1 MKKWVISLVVI
12 VVAAVVA
19 VMSYAPLKNEIAQH
33 FFATKVY
40 ALLNN
45 DEVMNLRQVITKDST
60 NSRTVMWQSLNDRD
74 DFVLEYGTDT
84 EGELNTA
91 KPVKSVLDIDGKRI
105 YVYSVNLTGLM
116 PDTTYNYRVG
126 YADSRTNWY
135 SLQTASSTDNNFKIL
150 IFPDSQSNEYTDWKN
165 VAMNAWQTNPDS
177 SFFINMGDLVDNG
190 YNLSQWNAW
199 FESVADMNT
208 KIPVAPV
215 QGNHEFYTTDWQV
228 DLPIA
233 YDSFFDLPSNGTDKY
248 KNLYYSFDY
257 GDVHFTVLNTQDD
270 EIKEYEPNL
279 LQDEINWLR
288 RDLASTTKKWKVVLM
303 HRDVLNYSRDAAPL
317 DGVSFSRHGETYMPI
332 FDEYNV
338 DAVLTAHLHTYRRR
352 ALLRDFAP
360 NEQGTLYIL
369 TGVAGNVRYPNLWH
383 ENPLDEYVPPQP
395 ETNNYMIMEAT
406 ENSLTFTAYLPD
418 NTQMDTVI
426 IQK

>member
-1 MKKWVISLVVI
+1 MKKWGIVLIVI
-12 VVAAVVA
+12 VIAAVIA
-19 VMSYAPLKNEIAQH
+19 VMNYAPLKNKIAQQ

-45 DEVMNLRQVITKDST
+45 DEVMNLHQVITRDST
-60 NSRTVMWQSLNDRD
+60 DSRTIMWQSLNDRD
-74 DFVLEYGTDT
+74 DFILEYGTDT
-84 EGELNTA
+84 KGDLMSAEPA
-91 KPVKSVLDIDGKRI
+91 KSVLDIDGKQI
-105 YVYSVNLTGLM
+105 YVYSVNLTGLH
-116 PDTTYNYRVG
+116 PDTEYNYRVG

-135 SLQTASSTDNNFKIL
+135 NLKTENSTNDNFKVL

-165 VAMNAWQTNPDS
+165 VAMNAWQNNPDS

-190 YNLSQWNAW
+190 YDLSQWNAW
-199 FESVADMNT
+199 FESVSDMNT

-233 YDSFFDLPSNGTDKY
+233 YNSFFDLPSNGTDKY

-270 EIKEYEPNL
+270 EIKEYEPDL

-288 RDLASTTKKWKVVLM
+288 QDLASTTKKWKIVLM
-303 HRDVLNYSRDAAPL
+303 HRDILNYSRDAAPL

-352 ALLRDFAP
+352 ALLRDFTP
-360 NEQGTLYIL
+360 SDQGTLYIL
-369 TGVAGNVRYPNLWH
+369 TGVAGNVRYPSLWH

-395 ETNNYMIMEAT
+395 ETDNYMIMEAS

-418 NTQMDTVI
+418 NTQMDTI
-426 IQK
+426 TIQK